1 MGVERDMMW
10 AAEHRRGGEVLRAIE
25 PAPDE
30 VRGVSAVVAS
40 FYNDPHNRRMMAN
53 TVDLSPEDVVASF
66 AELRANGGRPFL
78 LYAGERLV
86 GDGDLRHLHVR
97 AGAGEVAVLV
107 GDRANHGRG
116 LGTRFTALLHA
127 FGFQILGLE
136 RIYASILP
144 ENEPSLRLFA
154 KLGHAPDASET
165 ARSFADE
172 PGDVTLSVARATFES
187 AASVL
192 LADVRLSPR

>member
-1 MGVERDMMW
+1 MDAEGDIRW
-10 AAEHRRGGEVLRAIE
+10 SAEHRRGAEVLRAIE
-25 PAPDE
+25 PTPAE
-30 VRGVSAVVAS
+30 VRDAAAALAS
-40 FYNDPHNRRMMAN
+40 FYDDHSNRRMMAN
-53 TVDLSPEDVVASF
+53 TVDMSAADVVASF
-66 AELRANGGRPFL
+66 AELRASGARPFL

-86 GDGDLRHLHVR
+86 GDGDLRHLDVR

-107 GDRANHGRG
+107 GDRASQGRG

-127 FGFQILGLE
+127 FGFQVLGLE

-154 KLGHAPDASET
+154 RLGHAPDTSET

-172 PGDVTLSVARATFES
+172 PGDVTLSVGRATFES
-187 AASVL
+187 AAREL
-192 LADVRLSPR
+192 LADVRLGPR